1 MEGVCC
7 WFWIWGWWCGYGYV
21 LERRR
26 LSDVQ
31 NLCAVGLN
39 VANDAGCEICVWL
52 IMLQYFFLLKHLHVR
67 WLNCI
72 VLSEWYGTSYL
83 MLFLLFCSSITV
95 FYIVYISYG
104 TISIVE
110 LMGILCFDWY
120 IFHVHNSQ
128 MVLYADDFFR
138 TLFCYWVCWTYI
150 LLMIVLNYFRLS
162 ITNQICLLYNIFS
175 YFFTWILENIF
186 SFL

>member
-1 MEGVCC
+1 MLILDLRMVMWLWLCSREKTTLWRSESMCC
-7 WFWIWGWWCGYGYV
+7 RFKCGKW
-21 LERRR
+21 RR
-26 LSDVQ
+26 LWD
-31 NLCAVGLN
+31 LCVVDYVAV
-39 VANDAGCEICVWL
+39 
-52 IMLQYFFLLKHLHVR
+52 FFLLKHLHVR